1 DYGQRHAAAFH
12 PHHSEPLMDD
22 LFRAVVVLIVGNIL
36 VTPFI
41 LSVGALFPR
50 RVARTRALAESMPG
64 RSLVIGVINVLF
76 LGGLAVALSAL
87 ADSVG
92 NELPRL
98 PAVLIIALVIIGLT
112 FGLTAVAQLIGER
125 LRPNDDTLRQSIW
138 GALTLSLGSALPFI
152 GWFALL
158 PYAGCL
164 GLGAFILSFFVR
176 EHIGQGS
183 RGAGEQG

>member
-1 DYGQRHAAAFH
+1 
-12 PHHSEPLMDD
+12 MDD
-22 LFRAVVVLIVGNIL
+22 LFRAVVVLIVGSIL

-50 RVARTRALAESMPG
+50 RVARTHALAESMPG

-76 LGGLAVALSAL
+76 LGGLAVAFSAL

-98 PAVLIIALVIIGLT
+98 PAVLIIAVVFIALT
-112 FGLTAVAQLIGER
+112 FGLTAVAQLVGER
-125 LRPNDDTLRQSIW
+125 LQPSKDRLQQTIW

-176 EHIGQGS
+176 EQPK
-183 RGAGEQG
+183 AGN